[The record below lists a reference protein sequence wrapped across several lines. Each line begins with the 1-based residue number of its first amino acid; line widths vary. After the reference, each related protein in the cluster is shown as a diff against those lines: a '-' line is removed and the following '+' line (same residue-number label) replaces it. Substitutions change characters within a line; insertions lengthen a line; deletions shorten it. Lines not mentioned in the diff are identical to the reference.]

1 MEKSGKLLT
10 LTEARDLLD
19 VLYLINAII
28 KNKGNIS
35 RVAEELDLGRR
46 TIYDLMEKYG
56 ISFSDDR
63 LSLQLTP
70 LIQYLELRAP
80 YIERYLEQID

>member
-46 TIYDLMEKYG
+46 TIYDLMEK
-56 ISFSDDR
+56 
-63 LSLQLTP
+63 
-70 LIQYLELRAP
+70 
-80 YIERYLEQID
+80 

>member
-19 VLYLINAII
+19 ILYLINALI
-28 KNKGNIS
+28 KNKGNVS

-70 LIQYLELRAP
+70 LIQYLEFRAP
-80 YIERYLEQID
+80 YIESYLDQID